1 MDSSAQQME
10 GLRADLLKYQQRADK
25 LKTRLYSKIKEA
37 EELEKQMKGL
47 KQKHK
52 IEIEAAKAE
61 VALEVKKQLSLAQRN
76 TA

>member
-1 MDSSAQQME
+1 
-10 GLRADLLKYQQRADK
+10 
-25 LKTRLYSKIKEA
+25 LYSKTKEA

-61 VALEVKKQLSLAQRN
+61 AAIEVKKQLSLAQRN